1 MLSSR
6 SPDLSANARRAAVA
20 VTLGAGEGAELAL
33 LTALLERG
41 GRKLGRRGWGRER
54 ARAGFGCEWGG
65 WGHVMGR
72 RPRYRPTVGVTSLS
86 PDCRGWHFRSL
97 PHPCSPSPQTSGCS
111 HFEVW
116 EWAEGRRG
124 FSLSP

>member
-6 SPDLSANARRAAVA
+6 SPDLSASARRAAVA

-54 ARAGFGCEWGG
+54 ARARGIQLRVGG
-65 WGHVMGR
+65 LGSRDGQTPPLQADSR
-72 RPRYRPTVGVTSLS
+72 GDVTI
-86 PDCRGWHFRSL
+86 P
-97 PHPCSPSPQTSGCS
+97 
-111 HFEVW
+111 
-116 EWAEGRRG
+116 
-124 FSLSP
+124 